1 MNWIA
6 VLILAALTT
15 GSDPGGTTA
24 DIVNSGSTNTLG
36 YVLHLHRTGSV
47 VVDAKD
53 GTALHDAAV
62 APDLIKRFFAAL
74 DASKPLGSMPVGRC
88 AKSKSFGHSIQVL
101 YKESV
106 SPDLTCPF
114 GAEEAELASL
124 ASEIARAAHV
134 SDRTRR
140 HAPAP

>member
-6 VLILAALTT
+6 VLFLAASTA
-15 GSDPGGTTA
+15 GSAAGGSTA
-24 DIVNSGSTNTLG
+24 DIINSGSTNTLG

-53 GTALHDAAV
+53 GTTPHEAAV
-62 APDLIKRFFAAL
+62 TPDLINRFFAAL
-74 DASKPLGSMPVGRC
+74 DAAKPLGSMPAGRC

-101 YKESV
+101 YKDSL
-106 SPDLTCPF
+106 SPDLTCPL
-114 GAEEAELASL
+114 GANEAELAAL
-124 ASEIARAAHV
+124 ASQIARAAHI

-140 HAPAP
+140 PAPAP